1 MGKWIRCL
9 MLDSETAPINRIVLS
24 LSVLTIR
31 NVFDELNAHVK
42 SEYTMILKEIFLSS
56 KIKIDD
62 MDNEEA
68 WIKMQLERLT
78 QKTTHYTELEKNN
91 YSEGYLRNALLK
103 IPALITTEADQV
115 LFKAEI
121 EELIQ
126 LFPVRNDQG
135 KFDANVYSKKLSTF
149 KASIQKKY
157 NLVAKRYHISIWLPL
172 GISIGL
178 PFGLIFKNIALGI
191 PIGLVFG
198 VAVGS
203 FLDRKAEKEGRV
215 L

>member
-1 MGKWIRCL
+1 
-9 MLDSETAPINRIVLS
+9 
-24 LSVLTIR
+24 
-31 NVFDELNAHVK
+31 
-42 SEYTMILKEIFLSS
+42 MILKEIFLSS
-56 KIKIDD
+56 KTKNDD

-68 WIKMQLERLT
+68 WVKMQLDKLT
-78 QKTTHYTELEKNN
+78 QKTTHLTALEKNN
-91 YSEGYLRNALLK
+91 YSEGYLRNALSK
-103 IPALITTEADQV
+103 IPALIANEADQ
-115 LFKAEI
+115 LIFKAEI
-121 EELIQ
+121 EELVK

-135 KFDANVYSKKLSTF
+135 KFDANDYSKKLSTF

-191 PIGLVFG
+191 PIGLAFG
-198 VAVGS
+198 AAVGS
-203 FLDRKAEKEGRV
+203 FLDRKAEQEGRV